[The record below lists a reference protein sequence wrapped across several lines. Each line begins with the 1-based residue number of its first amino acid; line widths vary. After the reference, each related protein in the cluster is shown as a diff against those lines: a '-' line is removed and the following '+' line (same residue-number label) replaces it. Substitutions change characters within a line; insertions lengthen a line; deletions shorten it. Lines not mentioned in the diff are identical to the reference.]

1 MSLPNSL
8 LRLWAA
14 RVASKIAICSAMT
27 YDLYQLSKAR
37 GKEGSMKLAVN
48 DDTRRQIRVGGQ
60 KEKRTVEDIF
70 VESLVAAGACRE
82 HAPWR
87 APRRVGAVRTKCDGM
102 KLPKR
107 VRMVPVRD
115 FSTFKPRQ
123 QAGLA
128 AAFED
133 PEITREEYNELVD
146 TYDSPSDLWDKPQHD
161 ALQRTASP
169 SRFPTLLA
177 PDNTEQHPP
186 LAPRLV
192 ITPEQEAQPPY
203 TRRAVLPPED
213 DSHSASIDFLRQ
225 VLRRDLGRISHTAF
239 WDTYRSL
246 RAPRLRYLADDDIRR
261 AFRHLSWVEYRDT
274 EGAMSRYFA
283 LLEECVAEGIPVK
296 IEEWNTAIAFAG
308 RWVRHTTSKEVKYAV
323 ETWMRMETEGQTV
336 ADDVTFNILFD
347 VAVKAGRFALADTI
361 FHELEARDMPLTRYF
376 RTSMIYYGGMRG
388 DGEAVR
394 QAFRD
399 LVNAGEIIDTV
410 VMNCV
415 IISLVRAGE
424 AAAAENV
431 FLRMKHLVEKK
442 MGADHQGGGWR
453 QDRELGSV
461 LDKTAKELRRERKQ
475 HEQSFFGSQYSADQ
489 RKEEV
494 QQLTPIAPNA
504 RTYRILI
511 QHHAI
516 TSGDMGRI
524 QELLREMEDKGF
536 KVQGSLYTHLFRG
549 FSRHG
554 GWAYTGWN
562 WKALQGFW
570 DRFLAAAADR
580 SAASDVSSMDDA
592 FTLKQS
598 EEDHAPCFTR
608 GLAHAAITAWYKCAG
623 RKKMLEVWEVVREKG
638 DMSQDDLVML
648 QSLVDKLNLLCGGVR
663 ARAAVL
669 KRVE

>member
-14 RVASKIAICSAMT
+14 RLASKIAICSAMT

-37 GKEGSMKLAVN
+37 GKEGSMKLAVS
-48 DDTRRQIRVGGQ
+48 DETRRHLRAGGQ
-60 KEKRTVEDIF
+60 SEKRTVEDVF
-70 VESLVAAGACRE
+70 VESLVAAGTCRE

-87 APRRVGAVRTKCDGM
+87 VYRRVGAAQTRHDEVRM
-102 KLPKR
+102 PKR
-107 VRMVPVRD
+107 MRMAPVRS
-115 FSTFKPRQ
+115 FSTCRPRQ
-123 QAGLA
+123 QSAVA
-128 AAFED
+128 AAFEE
-133 PEITREEYNELVD
+133 PEITREEYNGLVD
-146 TYDSPSDLWDKPQHD
+146 TYDSPSDLWDKPPHN

-169 SRFPTLLA
+169 SMLPTLLSSVG
-177 PDNTEQHPP
+177 TEQHLP

-203 TRRAVLPPED
+203 TRRAILPPED
-213 DSHSASIDFLRQ
+213 KSHRASIDFFRKL
-225 VLRRDLGRISHTAF
+225 LRRDLGRISHTAF
-239 WDTYRSL
+239 WETYRGL

-283 LLEECVAEGIPVK
+283 LLEECVAEGVPVE
-296 IEEWNTAIAFAG
+296 IEDWNTAIAFAG
-308 RWVRHTTSKEVKYAV
+308 RWVRYTSSKEVKYAV

-361 FHELEARDMPLTRYF
+361 FHEMKARDMPLTRYF

-399 LVNAGEIIDTV
+399 LVDAGEIIDTV

-431 FLRMKHLVEKK
+431 FLRMKHLVERK

-461 LDKTAKELRRERKQ
+461 LNKTAKKLRREREQ
-475 HEQSFFGSQYSADQ
+475 HEQSFFGSHYSADQ

-504 RTYRILI
+504 KTYWILI

-516 TSGDMGRI
+516 TSGNMERI
-524 QELLREMEDKGF
+524 QDLLGEMEDKGF
-536 KVQGSLYTHLFRG
+536 KVRGSLYTHLLSG
-549 FSRHG
+549 FCRHG
-554 GWAYTGWN
+554 GWAYTAWN
-562 WKALQGFW
+562 RKALQDIW
-570 DRFLAAAADR
+570 DRFLAAAVDR
-580 SAASDVSSMDDA
+580 SAASDGSAIDDA
-592 FTLKQS
+592 FALKEA

-608 GLAHAAITAWYKCAG
+608 GLANAAIGAWYKCAG

-638 DMSQDDLVML
+638 DMSTEDLVVV
-648 QSLVDKLNLLCGGVR
+648 QNLVNRLVR
-663 ARAAVL
+663 EDSAYVD
-669 KRVE
+669 E